1 MNQIDEQRTFAKSFS
16 LQKIFIPKLLFLR
29 ITYFSKA
36 TYLAGIADLSIFPD
50 VGSYLLEKKLTIT
63 EAVKSNF
70 TSAINTKTTPA
81 DTNKKSGMTNEDL
94 EDNIIYGC
102 KGFSCSNTKY

>member
-1 MNQIDEQRTFAKSFS
+1 MNQIDEQRTFAKSLS
-16 LQKIFIPKLLFLR
+16 LQKIFIAKLLFLR
-29 ITYFSKA
+29 ITYFSKPKPP
-36 TYLAGIADLSIFPD
+36 LRQ
-50 VGSYLLEKKLTIT
+50 
-63 EAVKSNF
+63 KSNF

-102 KGFSCSNTKY
+102 KRFTCSNTKY